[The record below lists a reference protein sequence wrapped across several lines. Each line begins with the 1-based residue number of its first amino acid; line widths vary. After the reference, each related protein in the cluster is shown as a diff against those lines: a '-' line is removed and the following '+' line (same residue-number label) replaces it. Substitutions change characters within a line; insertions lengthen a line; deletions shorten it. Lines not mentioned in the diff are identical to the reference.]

1 MNRTASLERG
11 YRRLLAVYPRAF
23 RRENEEEILAVLL
36 ATAGQGQRRP
46 GLAVSADLIRSGLL
60 MRLRPTVPHSARTV
74 RAAVKLIYLAALAE
88 LAAVITIVSTSGVV
102 LGYVQRTAP
111 AASHAAALSLTEDE
125 ITGPIGIVVLLWLA
139 WAIGRRHAWARV
151 AFIIFWGITTLG
163 ILAAL
168 AEDAAVAA
176 PADFAVGVLAWLL
189 QLTAVLLVFAK
200 QSAPYY
206 RPESAEPA
214 DRLPA

>member
-36 ATAGQGQRRP
+36 ATADQDQRRP
-46 GLAVSADLIRSGLL
+46 GLAISADLIRSGLV

-74 RAAVKLIYLAALAE
+74 RAGVTLICLAALAE
-88 LAAVITIVSTSGVV
+88 LAAVITIVATSSAV
-102 LGYVQRTAP
+102 LAYVHRAAP
-111 AASHAAALSLTEDE
+111 ADSHLAVLSLTKDE
-125 ITGPIGIVVLLWLA
+125 IAGPIAIVLMLWLA
-139 WAIGRRHAWARV
+139 WAVGRRHDWARV
-151 AFIIFWGITTLG
+151 VFIIFWGVTTLS

-168 AEDAAVAA
+168 SEGAAVAA
-176 PADFAVGVLAWLL
+176 PADFACGVLVWLL
-189 QLTAVLLVFAK
+189 QLSAVVLIFAK

-206 RPESAEPA
+206 RHGSEPVK
-214 DRLPA
+214 RLTA